1 MESSSST
8 SGLLVLP
15 DFNPVI
21 TEPTLV
27 IRPSNVLTGADVR
40 TMVPEDP
47 EEYEGEDLT
56 PKELVSTTVI
66 PGVVAYTGELVR
78 SLNLAVLRF
87 TRQHLE
93 MKVEFPKFLI

>member
-8 SGLLVLP
+8 SGLPVLP

-21 TEPTLV
+21 SEQTGV

-47 EEYEGEDLT
+47 EEYE
-56 PKELVSTTVI
+56 
-66 PGVVAYTGELVR
+66 
-78 SLNLAVLRF
+78 
-87 TRQHLE
+87 
-93 MKVEFPKFLI
+93 